1 MWPKIVIIDNLFEI
15 IPKWK
20 EGIIFQNSQHG
31 WETDCNEKVSTPVNQ
46 DCYTHGCRSWTLG
59 KQFRSDHPKK
69 VGVNYDKSNFLLHSR
84 EESVT
89 KNLPLI
95 FFFFFFFHTVKLKQS
110 KFIEKCHCYRCYS
123 LWHPSLYD
131 PPIIVVC
138 KSPGVSVQQ
147 EMAFFCNILCNM
159 YKLFSREIVLGR

>member
-95 FFFFFFFHTVKLKQS
+95 FFFTLSSSNKVNLLKNVTV
-110 KFIEKCHCYRCYS
+110 IVVIRYGTP
-123 LWHPSLYD
+123 PSMTPQLR
-131 PPIIVVC
+131 IVVC
-138 KSPGVSVQQ
+138 KSPGVSVQ
-147 EMAFFCNILCNM
+147 
-159 YKLFSREIVLGR
+159 LFLRNGIFLQHTL